1 MSLGTNEEES
11 PSTWECL
18 ENMMETLI
26 HEKEFKGFARWQTE
40 LRNYEQRVR
49 IKYRYGEGESV
60 APIIAAKEDSAAN
73 VLPEWKT

>member
-26 HEKEFKGFARWQTE
+26 HEKSLKDLQDGKQSYGIMSKG
-40 LRNYEQRVR
+40 
-49 IKYRYGEGESV
+49 
-60 APIIAAKEDSAAN
+60 
-73 VLPEWKT
+73 